1 LALPGMSSFVSEFL
15 VLLGTFV
22 RYPVAAVIATTGI
35 IFASL
40 YVLWLYQRTMTG
52 PVKPGCEDVKDLTG
66 REMLAVTP
74 LVAVIIALGVFPAPA
89 LNVINPAV
97 DQTLV
102 AVGVQDPAVG
112 PAGDCDFADGCR
124 AEGEGQ

>member
-1 LALPGMSSFVSEFL
+1 
-15 VLLGTFV
+15 
-22 RYPVAAVIATTGI
+22 VIATTGI